1 MTWQIACHAVTNWAT
16 ELLGISVAEFEYLRL
31 SCQGSIRSE
40 YQAGM
45 SNEEG
50 MASAKH
56 EAQAPLLD
64 MLQTRQSDFS
74 LSQSQ
79 WERKKLILK
88 KVGKR
93 LDYQQK
99 KFWVGNNFFY
109 FSFFGGGRSISTMTA
124 LTRCSHDRLPL
135 ECLEHTVPT
144 QIAVQQRSEK
154 FTKVLYWIYL
164 LVLVY
169 CIALQLPSLLWSF
182 GHHLL
187 QYVMPRLWC
196 LK

>member
-1 MTWQIACHAVTNWAT
+1 MTWQMACHALTNWAT

-31 SCQGSIRSE
+31 SCQRSIWSE

-45 SNEEG
+45 SDEEG
-50 MASAKH
+50 VASAKH
-56 EAQAPLLD
+56 EAQALLLD

-79 WERKKLILK
+79 WERKKLIK

-99 KFWVGNNFFY
+99 KFWVGNNF
-109 FSFFGGGRSISTMTA
+109 GGGGIHFYYDS
-124 LTRCSHDRLPL
+124 LDRCSHDRLPL

-154 FTKVLYWIYL
+154 FTKVLYWVYL

-169 CIALQLPSLLWSF
+169 CIALQPPSLLWSF